1 MRASGPGRWRQDG
14 GLHWTVVAG
23 VCYVNNT
30 RRRFAMR
37 NWTMAI
43 LPLALVT
50 GCNGTAPNDEQQ
62 AERQTERNGPPASV
76 GPITTQS
83 FDLTG
88 FTGVEVAGP
97 DDVTVRRDR
106 KSTRLN
112 SSH

>member
-62 AERQTERNGPPASV
+62 AERQTERNGPPASA

-83 FDLTG
+83 LGLTG
-88 FTGVEVAGP
+88 YTGVGRSEGH
-97 DDVTVRRDR
+97 TSERQSL
-106 KSTRLN
+106 KHN
-112 SSH
+112 

>member
-76 GPITTQS
+76 GRS
-83 FDLTG
+83 EARRGGKEGVRTG
-88 FTGVEVAGP
+88 RSRCAP
-97 DDVTVRRDR
+97 D
-106 KSTRLN
+106 N
-112 SSH
+112 

>member
-50 GCNGTAPNDEQQ
+50 GCKGTAQNDEQQ
-62 AERQTERNGPPASV
+62 DERETERNGQTARV
-76 GPITTQS
+76 G
-83 FDLTG
+83 TG
-88 FTGVEVAGP
+88 PTK
-97 DDVTVRRDR
+97 RLHR
-106 KSTRLN
+106 TRLRAGAPTEGN
-112 SSH
+112 KGDRTVIARGAAE

>member
-50 GCNGTAPNDEQQ
+50 GCIGTAPNDEQQ
-62 AERQTERNGPPASV
+62 AERPTERNGPPASV
-76 GPITTQS
+76 GPITTPS
-83 FDLTG
+83 FDLSRS
-88 FTGVEVAGP
+88 EA
-97 DDVTVRRDR
+97 RRVGKACVCTCR
-106 KSTRLN
+106 SRW
-112 SSH
+112 SPYH